1 MNQTPPAANLH
12 VFRAGTHT
20 ATDGK
25 PYTFSEADIADLV
38 ASYDPALARA
48 PLVVGHPKI
57 DDPAYGWAA
66 GFSRNGGEVFATPEA
81 VDPQFAE
88 MVNDQRFSA
97 ISLSVYLPDTPGNPK
112 PGHHYP
118 RHIGFLGAQPPAV
131 KGLQRPQFAEGD
143 GAIEF
148 AMPLPRRVST
158 LGYYLKRLF
167 QGLRDRAIE
176 SDGTDK
182 AEQLIPQ
189 WCIDGIAEATTDE
202 PELDDNRAIAAFAE
216 ATHEQEKAMS
226 QTQGAAAPDFAEQ
239 QRQLD
244 ARNTELEA
252 RERALQERESIA
264 RRADAADFAEQL
276 VQAGKVLPRQQSGV
290 VELLLAFPAGTVLN
304 FAEADGQ
311 TATDHDAAALL
322 RTFLDEL
329 PKRVDFAEKSGGATA
344 ATPAAISF
352 AAPAGVHVSAAGA
365 ELYGKAK
372 AYQQQHPGTA
382 WAAAVVAVGGAA

>member
-1 MNQTPPAANLH
+1 MNKPQPAANLH

-25 PYTFSEADIADLV
+25 QYIFSEADVADMV
-38 ASYDPALARA
+38 ASYDPALSRA
-48 PLVVGHPKI
+48 PLVVGHPKT

-66 GFSRNGGEVFATPEA
+66 GFSCTGGEVFATPEA
-81 VDPQFAE
+81 VHSEFAE
-88 MVNDQRFSA
+88 MVNDGRFGA
-97 ISLSVYLPDTPGNPK
+97 ISLSMYLPDTPGNPK

-148 AMPLPRRVST
+148 SMPLPRRITS

-176 SDGTDK
+176 SDGAEK

-189 WCIDGIAEATTDE
+189 WCIDGIAEAT
-202 PELDDNRAIAAFAE
+202 DDDDQANAAFAE
-216 ATHEQEKAMS
+216 ATHTTESTMS
-226 QTQGAAAPDFAEQ
+226 QSQGGNPADFAEQ

-244 ARNTELEA
+244 TRNAELEQ
-252 RERALQERESIA
+252 REKALQDRETAA
-264 RRADAADFAEQL
+264 RRADVADFAEQL
-276 VQAGKVLPRQQSGV
+276 VQSGKVLPRQQAGV
-290 VELLLAFPAGTVLN
+290 IELLLAFPAGTVLN

-311 TATDHDAAALL
+311 AATDHEAGELL

-329 PKRVDFAEKSGGATA
+329 PARVDFAEKSGAHHNGTA
-344 ATPAAISF
+344 NTADF
-352 AAPAGVHVSAAGA
+352 AAPAGMQVDASRM
-365 ELYGKAK
+365 ELHSKALD
-372 AYQQQHPGTA
+372 YQRQHPGTDYMTA
-382 WAAAVVAVGGAA
+382 VKAAGG

>member
-1 MNQTPPAANLH
+1 MNQPAATANLH

-25 PYTFSEADIADLV
+25 QYTFSEADIADLV
-38 ASYDPALARA
+38 ASYDPALSRA
-48 PLVVGHPKI
+48 PLVVGHPKT

-66 GFSRNGGEVFATPEA
+66 SFSCSGGEVFAAPES
-81 VDPQFAE
+81 VQSEFAE
-88 MVNDQRFSA
+88 MVNDGRFGA

-148 AMPLPRRVST
+148 SMPLPRRITS

-176 SDGTDK
+176 SDGTEK

-189 WCIDGIAEATTDE
+189 WCIDGIAEATA
-202 PELDDNRAIAAFAE
+202 DDDDIRTAFAE
-216 ATHEQEKAMS
+216 AETPITTPEKTMT
-226 QTQGAAAPDFAEQ
+226 QKTQGNAAPDFAEQ
-239 QRQLD
+239 HRQLD
-244 ARNTELEA
+244 TRTAEVER
-252 RERALQERESIA
+252 REKDLQERETAA
-264 RRADAADFAEQL
+264 RRADATDFAEQL
-276 VQAGKVLPRQQSGV
+276 VNAGKVLPRQKPGV

-304 FAEADGQ
+304 FAEGEGQ
-311 TATDHDAAALL
+311 AATDHDAPALL
-322 RTFLDEL
+322 RSFLDDL
-329 PKRVDFAEKSGGATA
+329 PKRVDFAEKSAGHDNGTTATA
-344 ATPAAISF
+344 DF
-352 AAPAGVHVSAAGA
+352 AAPEGTQVDASRL
-365 ELYGKAK
+365 ELHSKAV
-372 AYQQQHPGTA
+372 AYQKANPGTA
-382 WAAAVVAVGGAA
+382 YMSAIKAVGG